1 VSAGRVVL
9 CVDGA
14 APEALLEAAVGLL
27 GAAAVW
33 VPAHVVDTRGRR
45 DLGLL
50 RSGITGAGPLSRSQL
65 QAIDTATAEHT
76 RTVLEAT
83 LSSLERRGLAHEPP
97 QIRTGEPGRELCAIA
112 QAVGAALIVLFASR
126 RRRGESGPHSVGHTA
141 RFVVDHA
148 PCPVLVVRGGR
159 AG

>member
-1 VSAGRVVL
+1 MSAARVVL

-14 APEALLEAAVGLL
+14 APEALLEAVVGLL
-27 GAAAVW
+27 GDAVW

-50 RSGITGAGPLSRSQL
+50 RSGITRAGPLSRSQL

-97 QIRTGEPGRELCAIA
+97 QIRTGEPGR
-112 QAVGAALIVLFASR
+112 
-126 RRRGESGPHSVGHTA
+126 
-141 RFVVDHA
+141 
-148 PCPVLVVRGGR
+148 
-159 AG
+159 